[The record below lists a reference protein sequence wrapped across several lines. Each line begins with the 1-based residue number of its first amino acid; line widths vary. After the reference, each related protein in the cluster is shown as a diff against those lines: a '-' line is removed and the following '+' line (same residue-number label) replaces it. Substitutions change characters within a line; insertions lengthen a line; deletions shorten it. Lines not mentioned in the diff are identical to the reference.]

1 MMSSLDVQDTNQRR
15 THTAH
20 RKTPFRLSKAART
33 LDVEDLH
40 SVEDTH
46 GDDVTPHDTSE
57 DVDHHGLDLI
67 TAQQ

>member
-1 MMSSLDVQDTNQRR
+1 LI
-15 THTAH
+15 
-20 RKTPFRLSKAART
+20 KAALT

-67 TAQQ
+67 TAHTMSVR